1 MAFRQYGRMEHVSAY
16 SEEPSQ
22 QPMVWRDSFPPVLRV
37 VLGLFG
43 LFAILYPAWDLRHAL
58 WPVSW
63 WTAFFGFIILGA
75 FSVGSM
81 FLASAILGRE
91 SVFALED
98 GLLKVD
104 QASPFGRWHVELT
117 SRDILRTEI
126 VTHVWDS
133 GPDTYSLKLHLAD
146 GKTLDLPTRQSVTG
160 VEQMRD
166 ALDRELK

>member
-1 MAFRQYGRMEHVSAY
+1 MENTSDQMHNPV
-16 SEEPSQ
+16 
-22 QPMVWRDSFPPVLRV
+22 VWRDSFPPVLRV

-43 LFAILYPAWDLRHAL
+43 MFAILYPAWDLRHAL

-81 FLASAILGRE
+81 FLVSAILGRE

-98 GLLKVD
+98 GVLKVD

-117 SRDILRTEI
+117 SRDIIRTEI

-146 GKTLDLPTRQSVTG
+146 GKSLDLPARQSLAG
-160 VEQMRD
+160 AEFMRK
-166 ALDRELK
+166 ALESELR